1 MPNHNQVKLSAVDPL
16 VLCQLNASCGFSMS
30 TACGEIVCKFPG
42 LWANVLL
49 FTKPTNAHWLYQR
62 TAGCGFSMSTCE

>member
-1 MPNHNQVKLSAVDPL
+1 MPNHNQVKLSAVDSL
-16 VLCQLNASCGFSMS
+16 VLCQLNASCSFSMS

-49 FTKPTNAHWLYQR
+49 LTHSLNPQMDI
-62 TAGCGFSMSTCE
+62 GCIKELLAVVLA